1 MPSYGIA
8 QRFLIWLEHAGLTDA
23 ILPFLLIFTVIF
35 AVFQKTNIFGENKK
49 NMNVMVALFMSLMT
63 VVPHVMGRYPANA
76 DPVLIMNQALPN
88 ISVLAV
94 AIIMGLLLIGIFGG
108 KASWI
113 GGTFSGI
120 IALMAFASIVYFF
133 GSAAGWWTSF
143 HGGWWNSDVTV
154 AIIVILIF
162 ALIIWFITKEESTS
176 QSTGA
181 LRNVIDEVGN
191 FFKGGGGK

>member
-1 MPSYGIA
+1 MPAYGTA
-8 QRFLIWLEHAGLTDA
+8 SRFLIWLENIGLTDA
-23 ILPFLLIFTVIF
+23 ILPFLLIFTVVF

-49 NMNVMVALFMSLMT
+49 QMNVMVALILSLLT

-76 DPVLIMNQALPN
+76 DPILIMNKALPN

-113 GGTFSGI
+113 GGTFSGV
-120 IALMAFASIVYFF
+120 IALLAFIFVIYFF
-133 GSAAGWWTSF
+133 GSAAGWWRTF
-143 HGGWWNSDVTV
+143 HSGWWSSDVTV

-162 ALIIWFITKEESTS
+162 FLIIWFITKEDSS
-176 QSTGA
+176 AQKTGA
-181 LRNVIDEVGN
+181 FSNVVEEIGN
-191 FFKGGGGK
+191 FFRGAKK